1 MRCFGFVV
9 GALLLLARGA
19 LAQVTLSA
27 PAPVT
32 PTVTTEGQG
41 QARVVG
47 TPSGFLVVWQA
58 GGGRNAKVRAA
69 RLGLDGASLDPTG
82 FTVAQGTGGRFEPGV
97 AYGHGAAF
105 VVWSDL
111 RDGQHAVYGAR
122 VDGSGQVLDPD
133 GLKLSEAPPARMAD
147 VAATATGFIV
157 AWAQATPEGQGTEA
171 WARALD
177 ANGSPQGPPVAL
189 TAARPWTT
197 GEDFGH
203 RSLSRAYAQDVRIAV
218 EGDRA
223 LVAWMGNLG
232 GSQDIRI
239 GRAIIDSATAVVL
252 VPAAFAIPATQSR
265 VSAPAV
271 AAQGDGSVLIAW
283 NDFRN
288 RGNEGLPAHNAAL
301 VSVDGPNAGVQQ
313 LIALKPD
320 GGAREV
326 LRPAV
331 APDGTVAFVN
341 RVENPQRDR
350 RAEWRLRVRYVDGT
364 GVSPGEDV
372 TLPEQAAWP
381 ALATGPTGVTVL
393 ITTTVNGAPG
403 ETGRLMSRLVTR

>member
-1 MRCFGFVV
+1 MKRFGVVV
-9 GALLLLARGA
+9 GALLLVARGA
-19 LAQVTLSA
+19 PAQVTLSA
-27 PAPVT
+27 SVPVT
-32 PTVTTEGQG
+32 LTVTTEGQG

-47 TPSGFLVVWQA
+47 TPSGFVVVWQA
-58 GGGRNAKVRAA
+58 GVGRSATVRAA
-69 RLGLDGASLDPTG
+69 RLGLNGASLDPSG

-97 AYGHGAAF
+97 TYGHGAAF

-111 RDGQHAVYGAR
+111 RDGQYAVYGAR
-122 VDGSGQVLDPD
+122 VDGSGQVLDLD
-133 GLKLSEAPPARMAD
+133 GLKLSEAPGARMAD
-147 VAATATGFIV
+147 VVATATGFIV
-157 AWAQATPEGQGTEA
+157 AWAQATPDGQGTEA
-171 WARALD
+171 WARALGAD
-177 ANGSPQGPPVAL
+177 GRPLGPPVVL
-189 TAARPWTT
+189 TTARPWTA
-197 GEDFGH
+197 GEDFAH
-203 RSLSRAYAQDVRIAV
+203 RALSRAYAQDVRVAAV
-218 EGDRA
+218 GGRV

-239 GRAIIDSATAVVL
+239 GRAIIDAATAAVL
-252 VPAAFAIPATQSR
+252 VPAAYAIPATQSR

-271 AAQGDGSVLIAW
+271 AAQSDGNVLIAW
-283 NDFRN
+283 NDLRN

-301 VSVDGPNAGVQQ
+301 VSVDGPDAGLQQ
-313 LIALKPD
+313 LVALKPN

-331 APDGTVAFVN
+331 APNGTVAFVN
-341 RVENPQRDR
+341 RVENPQRNR
-350 RAEWRLRVRYVDGT
+350 RVEWRLRVRYVDAM

-403 ETGRLMSRLVTR
+403 ETGRLLSRLVTR